1 MAQRISFFFFSVFV
15 AGRPATLQTG
25 QSTVSYEEED
35 TVSYEEEDT
44 PHMRRGIRCH
54 MRRKDTCC
62 VLPPHG
68 GR

>member
-35 TVSYEEEDT
+35 TVSYEEEG
-44 PHMRRGIRCH
+44 HVVSCY
-54 MRRKDTCC
+54 KCKE
-62 VLPPHG
+62 
-68 GR
+68 GRYCSVKRDLL